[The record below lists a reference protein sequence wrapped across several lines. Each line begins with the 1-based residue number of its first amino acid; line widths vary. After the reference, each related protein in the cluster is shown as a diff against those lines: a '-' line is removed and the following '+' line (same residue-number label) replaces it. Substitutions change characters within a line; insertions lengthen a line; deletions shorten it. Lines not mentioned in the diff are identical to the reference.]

1 MKEKNL
7 FTSWTLTSKIVI
19 IEMSFNGGGNM
30 KKITDELAMIY
41 KTCKLYYEDGNT
53 QNEIAEIL
61 GISRPTV
68 ARLLKGGKE
77 QGIVKF
83 ELFNPFDNDFFDIAQ
98 KIEKKYNLREVI
110 IVPDESDEYI
120 QKKEV
125 AKAAAYYF
133 DRILEKDNII
143 GFSMGTT
150 VKLVAEHVTK
160 RQNLNL
166 TFLPLI
172 GGTGQIQQE
181 IHPNDIVLDFVKK
194 YEGNFKLLHAPAI
207 VSNKEIKNE
216 FLKEKNIAD
225 IISFVKKCD
234 IALVG
239 IGAPLDKTS
248 TMMKTGYFD
257 KAELEEFKQNSVVG
271 DICLQFYNKKGEN
284 SNFEFNKRVIG
295 LNLNDLKKIKTVIGV
310 AAGTEKK
317 NAVIGALN
325 VNYLGVLVTNY
336 SLAKEIEKYM
346 ERSE

>member
-1 MKEKNL
+1 
-7 FTSWTLTSKIVI
+7 
-19 IEMSFNGGGNM
+19 M

-41 KTCKLYYEDGNT
+41 NTCKLYYEDGHT
-53 QNEIAEIL
+53 QNEIAENL

-77 QGIVKF
+77 QGIVKI
-83 ELFNPFDNDFFDIAQ
+83 ELLNPFDNDFFDIAQ
-98 KIEKKYNLREVI
+98 KIENKYNLREVI
-110 IVPDESDEYI
+110 IVPDESDEFI

-125 AKAAAYYF
+125 SKAAAEYF
-133 DRILEKDNII
+133 DRILEKDNIV

-150 VKLVAEHVTK
+150 VKLVAEYVTK

-216 FLKEKNIAD
+216 FLKEKNISN
-225 IISFVKKCD
+225 IISFIKKCN
-234 IALVG
+234 IAVVG
-239 IGAPLDKTS
+239 IGTPLNKNS

-257 KAELEEFKQNSVVG
+257 EAELAEFKHNSVVG
-271 DICLQFYNKKGEN
+271 DICLQFYNKEGEN
-284 SNFEFNKRVIG
+284 SNFEFNERVIG
-295 LNLNDLKKIKTVIGV
+295 ISLNDLKKIGTVIGV
-310 AAGTEKK
+310 AAGIEKK
-317 NAVIGALN
+317 DAVIGALN
-325 VNYLGVLVTNY
+325 GNYLGVLVTNY
-336 SLAKEIEKYM
+336 SVAKEIEKYM